1 MSIERVLYYINS
13 SPAGEEAPFEVG
25 KAGDVALQSTCSS
38 DLTVGSLSPYN
49 EVGAAAAAAAVPI
62 A

>member
-38 DLTVGSLSPYN
+38 DLTVGSPYH
-49 EVGAAAAAAAVPI
+49 EVGGGGAAAGTVAL
-62 A
+62 